1 LSVSPEISVIVPC
14 LNEEGA
20 VGETLA
26 ALSRVLDPSIDYEL
40 IAVDDGSTDS
50 TKMILRDLAGD
61 ETKLRLVE
69 HDRNL
74 GYGAALK
81 SGLRRAKGEFVAIID
96 ADGTYPVERF
106 PELIEACR
114 GHDMVVGARV
124 GAGASHP
131 KLRVYA
137 KFWLKRWVSWIAREP
152 VPDINSGMRVFRRSV
167 AERYLG
173 ILPDGFSFTITITLA
188 MLTNFYSVRFEP
200 IDYAPRVGQSKIRPI
215 HDTLRFISIILRTGM
230 YFAPLRVL
238 TPVIGLLFA
247 LFLLSFTYDVFVLE
261 NLTDKTV
268 LLFLSAINT
277 GMLGLLADMIDKR
290 TTR

>member
-1 LSVSPEISVIVPC
+1 
-14 LNEEGA
+14 
-20 VGETLA
+20 
-26 ALSRVLDPSIDYEL
+26 
-40 IAVDDGSTDS
+40 
-50 TKMILRDLAGD
+50 
-61 ETKLRLVE
+61 
-69 HDRNL
+69 
-74 GYGAALK
+74 
-81 SGLRRAKGEFVAIID
+81 
-96 ADGTYPVERF
+96 
-106 PELIEACR
+106 
-114 GHDMVVGARV
+114 
-124 GAGASHP
+124 
-131 KLRVYA
+131 
-137 KFWLKRWVSWIAREP
+137 
-152 VPDINSGMRVFRRSV
+152 MRVFRRSV

-238 TPVIGLLFA
+238 APVIGLLFA